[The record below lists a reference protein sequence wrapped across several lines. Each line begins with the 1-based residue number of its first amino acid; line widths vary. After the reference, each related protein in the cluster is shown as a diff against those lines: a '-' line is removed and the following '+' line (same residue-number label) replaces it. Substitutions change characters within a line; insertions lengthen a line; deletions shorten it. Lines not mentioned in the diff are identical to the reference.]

1 MKTTRFAHLPKR
13 LAGLARLCCWRVDVN
28 VKPGLGSRQTTAA
41 HARAHASKGMITVA
55 AKSLTLDE
63 FRALAGTEV
72 GVSDWIEVPQAKI
85 DAFAEVTGD
94 HQFIHVN
101 PELARQTPFG
111 TTIAHGYLTL
121 SLLSVMAYQAMPG
134 IKGTRMGVNYGLNKV
149 RFMAP
154 VKSGSKVRGR
164 FTIADVSQRPDG
176 AWQTTTT
183 VTVEIEGETK
193 PALAAEWITLQYV
206 G

>member
-1 MKTTRFAHLPKR
+1 VANKL
-13 LAGLARLCCWRVDVN
+13 
-28 VKPGLGSRQTTAA
+28 LGSV
-41 HARAHASKGMITVA
+41 KMA

-63 FRALAGTEV
+63 YRALVGQEV
-72 GVSDWIEVPQAKI
+72 GVSDWIDVPQDKI
-85 DAFAEVTGD
+85 NAFAEVTGD

-101 PELARQTPFG
+101 PELAAQTPFG

-154 VKSGSKVRGR
+154 VKSGKKVRGR
-164 FTIADVSQRPDG
+164 FTIADVTQRPDG
-176 AWQTTTT
+176 AWQTT
-183 VTVEIEGETK
+183 VNVSVEIDGETK
-193 PALAAEWITLQYV
+193 PALAAEWITLAFV

>member
-1 MKTTRFAHLPKR
+1 M
-13 LAGLARLCCWRVDVN
+13 AG
-28 VKPGLGSRQTTAA
+28 
-41 HARAHASKGMITVA
+41 
-55 AKSLTLDE
+55 KSLTLDE
-63 FRALAGTEV
+63 YRALVGQEV
-72 GVSDWIEVPQAKI
+72 GVSDWVDVPQSKI

-94 HQFIHVN
+94 HQFIHVS
-101 PELARQTPFG
+101 PELAAQTPFG

-154 VKSGSKVRGR
+154 VKSGSQVRGR
-164 FTIADVSQRPDG
+164 FTIADVTQRPDG
-176 AWQTTTT
+176 AWQTT
-183 VTVEIEGETK
+183 VNVSVEIDGETK
-193 PALAAEWITLQYV
+193 PALAAEWITLAFV